1 MNNFD
6 CNCRMIYCN
15 EGLVSF
21 KIVSFNSKC
30 FDSPINTESSF
41 SFDHPFTLSNTKGY
55 QPLQILYS
63 GSVKYEFSNLV
74 QTNVQL
80 TVPFKLLGSRNL
92 REVLFC
98 TNCANSRIIPLGKVD
113 IGKWVMTKI
122 LSGEVFE
129 SDTAYYLSFCLH
141 SINDRKTCHL
151 FINLTTLDINSDDD
165 IFCETIPEYEIATIT
180 SCLSNSFDKPQNGVK
195 RYSYW
200 PAALNNK
207 EQGINGLFATGF
219 LHPSLQPLL
228 VYHPYHD
235 CHVLKNRVS
244 HLEGFNTKQ
253 MESFL

>member
-1 MNNFD
+1 M
-6 CNCRMIYCN
+6 
-15 EGLVSF
+15 
-21 KIVSFNSKC
+21 
-30 FDSPINTESSF
+30 
-41 SFDHPFTLSNTKGY
+41 
-55 QPLQILYS
+55 
-63 GSVKYEFSNLV
+63 

-207 EQGINGLFATGF
+207 EQVLMDY
-219 LHPSLQPLL
+219 LQPAFF
-228 VYHPYHD
+228 VIVAAVIGYHQYHD

-244 HLEGFNTKQ
+244 HLEGLIQSRWN
-253 MESFL
+253 LL